1 MSKNILL
8 IVAVLGTGLIA
19 GVFFAFSAF
28 VMGALDKLPPAQGIA
43 AMQSI
48 NVVVV
53 NPIFMLVLF
62 GTAILALYLGYGT
75 YQNWPIQEAKF
86 LLAASVLYTLAIA
99 ITMIFNVPLN
109 DALAGVNPQ
118 SSQAANFWQEY
129 LVSWTNYNHLRC
141 LTSLAACGLY
151 AWSLRIVI

>member
-1 MSKNILL
+1 MSKNVLVIA
-8 IVAVLGTGLIA
+8 AVLGTGLIA
-19 GVFFAFSAF
+19 GVFFAFSTF
-28 VMGALDKLPPAQGIA
+28 VMGALGKLPPAQGIA

-48 NVVVV
+48 NVVVI

-86 LLAASVLYTLAIA
+86 LLAASVLYSLAIA

-141 LTSLAACGLY
+141 LMSLTACGLY